1 MRIIFAGTPEFAATA
16 LRSIVSEHDV
26 VAVLT
31 QPDRRA
37 GRGKKLQPSAVK
49 VEALEHG
56 LTVLQPERLKP
67 EADNL
72 AAMDADVMVVVAYGM
87 MLPQSILDLPKL
99 GCLNIHASIVPR
111 WRGAAP
117 IQRAIEA
124 GDEKTGV
131 SIMQMEAGLDTGPVF
146 STLTT
151 PILSNDTSAS
161 MHERLAELGAQGI
174 VQVLAELDAGTAQT
188 PIPQDDVLTTYA
200 HKLEKSEA
208 TIDWGDSASTIEQ
221 RIRAFVPWPI
231 CQTHWRSQRLR
242 IWQAT
247 FAVDETAQASN
258 MPGQIIEITDQEI
271 IVACGQGQLHVQKL
285 QKDGGKPLD
294 VRSFCNGFELTVG
307 ERFDQAKLVSSM
319 MPEEK

>member
-16 LRSIVSEHDV
+16 LRSIMNEHDV

-56 LTVLQPERLKP
+56 LTVMQPERLKP

-72 AAMDADVMVVVAYGM
+72 AALQADVMVVVAYGM
-87 MLPQSILDLPKL
+87 MIPQSILDIPKY
-99 GCLNIHASIVPR
+99 GCLNIHASILPR

-124 GDEKTGV
+124 GDQNTGV

-146 STLTT
+146 TTLTT
-151 PILSNDTSAS
+151 PITSDDTSAS
-161 MHERLAELGAQGI
+161 LHERLADLGQPP
-174 VQVLAELDAGTAQT
+174 TT
-188 PIPQDDVLTTYA
+188 QDDALTTYA

-208 TIDWGDSASTIEQ
+208 IINWSDPASTIER

-231 CQTHWRSQRLR
+231 CQTQWRGQRLR
-242 IWQAT
+242 IWQASLS
-247 FAVDETAQASN
+247 VDKPALARNT
-258 MPGQIIEITDQEI
+258 PGQIVEINDHQI
-271 IVACGQGQLHVQKL
+271 VVACGEGHLLIQTL

-294 VRSFCNGFELTVG
+294 VRSFCNGFELVVG
-307 ERFDQAKLVSSM
+307 ERFDQAELASSLTT
-319 MPEEK
+319 EKR